1 MLLKPE
7 NSQVFAMDTARDFK
21 PDKILLWRKIVDEPE
36 AQRII
41 NLFPSVKV
49 NLIEQQRYIQSKSVD
64 AGKALVAGKRI
75 LMIGQTQQFVNH
87 FDGRLGANVR
97 CRPYYKLVP
106 ISNGC
111 PYYCTYCYLAFV
123 YRKYSPFIK
132 ININYDVMFRQ
143 IRKVLQKGN
152 GPISF
157 NMGEMLD
164 SLALD
169 HITELSK
176 MLVPF
181 FGSLSGGYLMLLTK
195 SCNIENLLLLEPN
208 NHTVVSWSLN
218 SSYAVS
224 QFETGTASLDER
236 IAAAKACQEHGYR
249 IRFRIDPVI
258 LHFNWQ
264 AEYTELTDKIFKH
277 TRPENITLGMLRLLP
292 GHLSLAKSAYGENV
306 KNMFQSDLT
315 EQGTDF
321 KIRYNPKDRIEFYK
335 FIVDTIRRYD
345 KKVSISLCRE
355 TPQIWRALGNLCNF
369 GKCNCLVW

>member
-1 MLLKPE
+1 
-7 NSQVFAMDTARDFK
+7 MDTAREFK
-21 PDKILLWRKIVDEPE
+21 PETILLWHKIADEPE

-49 NLIEQQRYIQSKSVD
+49 NLIEQQRYTPPKSVD

-75 LMIGQTQQFVNH
+75 LMIGQTQQFVSH
-87 FDGRLGANVR
+87 FDGRLGTNVR

-111 PYYCTYCYLAFV
+111 LYYCAYCYLAFV

-143 IRKVLQKGN
+143 IRKSLQQGN
-152 GPISF
+152 GSVSF

-169 HITELSK
+169 HVTELCK

-181 FGSLSGGYLMLLTK
+181 FGGLSNGYLMLLTK
-195 SCNIENLLLLEPN
+195 SSNVENLLSLEPN
-208 NHTVVSWSLN
+208 NHIVVSWSLN
-218 SSYAVS
+218 SRYAAEH
-224 QFETGTASLDER
+224 FEAGTASLDER

-249 IRFRIDPVI
+249 IRFRIDPGI
-258 LHFNWQ
+258 LHSNWQ
-264 AEYTELTDKIFKH
+264 AGYAELVGRIFEH
-277 TRPENITLGMLRLLP
+277 TQPENITLGMLRLLP
-292 GHLSLAKSAYGENV
+292 GHLSLAKSAYGEGV
-306 KNMFQSDLT
+306 KNMFQFESA

-321 KIRYNPKDRIEFYK
+321 KVRYNPKDRIKFYK
-335 FIVDTIRRYD
+335 LIIDAIREYD

-355 TPQIWRALGNLCNF
+355 TPQIWRALGNLCDF